1 MLVLIFLFK
10 LRIILSVI
18 DKNAL
23 LDNSISRP
31 NSDIDLLATSYLANL
46 RFLGHNPPSLL
57 SSSLLSGSKSHNTE
71 SEKKIGLTILSSLSL
86 QILRPQELTSGI
98 RKLSFR
104 LVNAKLLRGNVKNWF
119 PRWCQMVSM

>member
-71 SEKKIGLTILSSLSL
+71 SEKKKNRVDNPFFSLSRSCA
-86 QILRPQELTSGI
+86 LRSLHRVSEN
-98 RKLSFR
+98 FR
-104 LVNAKLLRGNVKNWF
+104 FGW
-119 PRWCQMVSM
+119 